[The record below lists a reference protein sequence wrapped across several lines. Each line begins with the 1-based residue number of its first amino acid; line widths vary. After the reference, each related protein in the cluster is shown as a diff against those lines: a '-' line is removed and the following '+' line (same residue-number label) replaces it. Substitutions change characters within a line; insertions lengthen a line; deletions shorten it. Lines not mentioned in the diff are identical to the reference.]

1 MKTSSANDHNL
12 FSVDSLSSLA
22 MVHLAGNPWVCDKCN
37 IGPLRS
43 WLQTSLMYWGACF
56 PHQGPAPGPACLR
69 CSYPTFLN
77 NTPVS
82 DVILVP
88 DCSSINPSFS
98 SVKVAL
104 NQMGTYIAIG
114 IGIIVLCFFV
124 LFIISKYRHY
134 GVYNTGEKDDK
145 ESNILIDPIHIL
157 DRESDS
163 YVNLR
168 YPTLA
173 KE

>member
-1 MKTSSANDHNL
+1 M
-12 FSVDSLSSLA
+12 
-22 MVHLAGNPWVCDKCN
+22 
-37 IGPLRS
+37 
-43 WLQTSLMYWGACF
+43 
-56 PHQGPAPGPACLR
+56 
-69 CSYPTFLN
+69 
-77 NTPVS
+77 
-82 DVILVP
+82 
-88 DCSSINPSFS
+88 NPSFS

-104 NQMGTYIAIG
+104 NQIGTYIAIG
-114 IGIIVLCFFV
+114 IGVIVLCFFT

-173 KE
+173 KD